1 MKHQVLSDWKLLAH
15 ELFFFT
21 SVFVFK
27 LAFPLFQICAL
38 IRANCWS
45 TAQLSPG
52 DLVMDEDDA
61 DDDDDDVLERKMSK
75 DCQRHCV
82 VIQCHA

>member
-1 MKHQVLSDWKLLAH
+1 MKQAVNIYFVKGVLLLW
-15 ELFFFT
+15 
-21 SVFVFK
+21 
-27 LAFPLFQICAL
+27 AFPLFQICAL